1 MLFRSE
7 IHSVCHEVHDIGKYH
22 CSLLFFP
29 TLSTVK
35 TELII
40 LLQAIQKST
49 IAHRQVM
56 ELRKKTRQAIK
67 EAEAKATEL
76 TQSQQRTADLE
87 AEVTRLTGLVASAD
101 GDKQRAVT
109 EVKDKYLWEMAQLE
123 TKKNAEIT
131 ELKEKVEG
139 ASKEGF
145 KEVEAG
151 YTLQCEAAKEL
162 FFKCGWRSAVEKIGC
177 GPETEVYNAP
187 EYFIPAS
194 LQDYADDIQ
203 KQFLGSSDDEEDD
216 EDESTDTPAVND
228 RPNEQSVRSEPVVE
242 GLSEAQPTGADVLAV
257 TGLPTQTV
265 PPTSTG
271 LRTDAVDDF
280 DAEFED
286 LLR

>member
-1 MLFRSE
+1 M
-7 IHSVCHEVHDIGKYH
+7 
-22 CSLLFFP
+22 
-29 TLSTVK
+29 
-35 TELII
+35 
-40 LLQAIQKST
+40 
-49 IAHRQVM
+49 
-56 ELRKKTRQAIK
+56 K
-67 EAEAKATEL
+67 EAETKTAEL
-76 TQSQQRTADLE
+76 AQSRQRSAELE
-87 AEVTRLTGLVASAD
+87 AEVARLTGLVASAD
-101 GDKQRAVT
+101 SDKQRAVT
-109 EVKDKYLWEMAQLE
+109 EVKDQYLWEMAHLE
-123 TKKNAEIT
+123 SKKDAEIA
-131 ELKEKVEG
+131 EWKKKAED

-145 KEVEAG
+145 KEAEAG
-151 YTLQCEAAKEL
+151 YSQQCEAAKDL

-228 RPNEQSVRSEPVVE
+228 RLNEQSVRSEPVVE
-242 GLSEAQPTGADVLAV
+242 GLTEAQPTGADVLAV

-265 PPTSTG
+265 PPTNTG